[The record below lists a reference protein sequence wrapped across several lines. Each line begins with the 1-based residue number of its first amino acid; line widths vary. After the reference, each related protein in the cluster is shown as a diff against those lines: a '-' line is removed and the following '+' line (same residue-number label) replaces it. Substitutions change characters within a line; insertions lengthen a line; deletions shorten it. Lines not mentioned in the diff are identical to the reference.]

1 MIEGLMHRE
10 EFVKMSIAIEIGQP
24 LGKEDR
30 VVLTE
35 ASVRNIIGKDNK
47 RLQRRCGR
55 QMNGQT
61 HHSVKTHL
69 PFAGQLPRQGYSGVL
84 LIGREI
90 RIDVRCIGLERTH
103 VVLGISS

>member
-1 MIEGLMHRE
+1 MIEGLMRRE

-24 LGKEDR
+24 LGKEDS

-35 ASVRNIIGKDNK
+35 ASVRNIIRKGNK

-69 PFAGQLPRQGYSGVL
+69 PFAGQLPRQGDSGVL
-84 LIGREI
+84 LKGSEI
-90 RIDVRCIGLERTH
+90 RNVVRCMSFTRST
-103 VVLGISS
+103 

>member
-1 MIEGLMHRE
+1 MCRE
-10 EFVKMSIAIEIGQP
+10 EFVKMSITIEIGQP
-24 LGKEDR
+24 LSKEDR
-30 VVLTE
+30 VLLTE
-35 ASVRNIIGKDNK
+35 ASVLNITLKGNN
-47 RLQRRCGR
+47 RLQHWCGR

-61 HHSVKTHL
+61 HHSIKTHL